1 MFLKFEARS
10 VRQSGRIVLG
20 IAFILLSLQMVGEA
34 TEPLARSLPLP
45 WRRRLVTAVAEAA
58 RCTLC
63 CALLPDVGSARA
75 DADDCM

>member
-1 MFLKFEARS
+1 MMLRLIARRAPSSGEAS
-10 VRQSGRIVLG
+10 
-20 IAFILLSLQMVGEA
+20 VGEA